1 MAVKIVNLLN
11 QKVSNRIIKL
21 NQQYKKKRDTY
32 SIKKFKNKFIGK
44 TCFII
49 GNGPS
54 MTFRDLDR
62 INELNVPSFACNKIY
77 LGFDETKWR
86 PTFYFISDNKII
98 KDVDISEVDV
108 PYKNMFFPRMYKD
121 IVKKGNFYE
130 KLNHDWLHSDKFS
143 KDAYKGIYGR
153 ETVVIDMV
161 QFAYYMGFSTVYIIG
176 VDFSYN
182 MQSVDKNNLTFV
194 SDGGNYFIKGYEK
207 KGEVINLGN
216 RDSNILGFQAA
227 RKAFEDDGRNIFNA
241 TRGGKLEVF
250 VRKDLDEVF
259 DRLAEK

>member
-1 MAVKIVNLLN
+1 MAELINKVK
-11 QKVSNRIIKL
+11 NRINKVKYDFQR
-21 NQQYKKKRDTY
+21 NKETK
-32 SIKKFKNKFIGK
+32 SIKKFKDLHKNGI
-44 TCFII
+44 CFII

-54 MTFRDLDR
+54 MTFKDLDR
-62 INELNVPSFACNKIY
+62 INELNIPSFACNKIY

-86 PTFYFISDNKII
+86 PTYYFISDSRII
-98 KDVDISEVDV
+98 KDVDISQVDV
-108 PYKNMFFPRMYKD
+108 PYENMFFPRMFKG
-121 IVKKGNFYE
+121 IVEKGNFYE

-250 VRKDLDEVF
+250 VRKDLDEIFEIIESV
-259 DRLAEK
+259 KSV